1 MVDSWAGANGPSTLC
16 LTAGSVRR
24 NATIAAACDF
34 VSSTKARTLIEAF
47 AWSARSALV
56 TEVTLYPLLEIGL

>member
-1 MVDSWAGANGPSTLC
+1 LC

-34 VSSTKARTLIEAF
+34 VSSTKARTLIKAF